1 MNFYRCLCLV
11 GAMLLCMPC
20 CGSLIYDVTLDTSGL
35 ISNPAAPFAVDFQL
49 NSGDTTTSVVNTA
62 SLSMFN
68 FGVGGS
74 AGSGNPF
81 PNSGNASGDLSSTV
95 SLNTNGS
102 FFNEFSQYFVPGL
115 QLSFQL
121 NLSDMIQP
129 SIPDE
134 FSFQLIDGSST
145 EIPTSDPSGGNS
157 LLLLDITSSA
167 PKVNTFSTIG
177 DGVTITPVVSN
188 VGSQIPE
195 PSTFLLVGLAMV
207 LLPAALRRLK
217 GWNHRPETQAD

>member
-1 MNFYRCLCLV
+1 MNFYRGLCLA
-11 GAMLLCMPC
+11 GAVLLCIPC
-20 CGSLIYDVTLDTSGL
+20 YGSLIYDVTLDTSGL
-35 ISNPAAPFAVDFQL
+35 VSNPAAPFAVDFQL
-49 NSGDTTTSVVNTA
+49 NSGDTTTGVVNTA

-68 FGVGGS
+68 FGAGGS

-81 PNSGNASGDLSSTV
+81 PNSGNVSGDLGSAV

-102 FFNEFSQYFVPGL
+102 FFNEFSQYFVPGM

-121 NLSDMIQP
+121 ALSDMIQP

-157 LLLLDITSSA
+157 LLLFDLSSSA
-167 PKVNTFSTIG
+167 PKANIFSTTG
-177 DGVTITPVVSN
+177 DGVTISPVV
-188 VGSQIPE
+188 SQIPE
-195 PSTFLLVGLAMV
+195 PSTFLLLGLASMV
-207 LLPAALRRLK
+207 LVPAARRRGRRIQHK
-217 GWNHRPETQAD
+217 PV